1 MNLDRDSECSGCTP
15 KSNGVLIRD
24 EVSNHTC
31 NTGNTEPAPVSMDE
45 ILKNIGTCGRYQY
58 MQAFAL
64 SFLIIPMG
72 YQMFIMY
79 FTGHSPNW
87 RCVNGTNSQCNI
99 TGEISPAEVDL
110 FNSRCNMP
118 RDSWE
123 YVTPRNF
130 SFITEV
136 FWFTF
141 IIVINMVLDWL
152 CVFCSSMLI
161 LG

>member
-1 MNLDRDSECSGCTP
+1 MRYQSVNLQNNKNTHPKMKENRDCEGVGCISDDTE
-15 KSNGVLIRD
+15 VLIRD
-24 EVSNHTC
+24 EASSDISN
-31 NTGNTEPAPVSMDE
+31 DE
-45 ILKNIGTCGRYQY
+45 NSELTFGTLDDLFEDVGPCGRYQY
-58 MQAFAL
+58 MQLFAL
-64 SFLIIPMG
+64 CILSIPMK
-72 YQMFIMY
+72 YPVLIMY

-87 RCVNGTNSQCNI
+87 RCVNGTNLHCNI

-136 FWFTF
+136 
-141 IIVINMVLDWL
+141 
-152 CVFCSSMLI
+152 
-161 LG
+161 